1 MTDRCTPFFSKHDMK
16 RPGQLPSTEESVRVR
31 SIPSVAGADQDH
43 SRERL
48 EMKRFVSGTLLALT
62 MGIAVVGAP
71 VAAQDATPI
80 APAPEL
86 CTLTAPTFEELS
98 AYAAS
103 PVAEVTAETE
113 ATPGAELA
121 LPDGAPVDDAT
132 RAAVEQSMIVNVSCL
147 NTGSTLLTMAAYS
160 QGALERLIGG
170 SGPISQELYDSLATP
185 EALAPEDFT
194 VIYEFQD
201 MVMLEDGRVAV
212 IIVGDNQGD
221 DSTAAGPTLFYLVE
235 KDGHWY
241 IDDFINPAD

>member
-86 CTLTAPTFEELS
+86 CTLTAPTFEE
-98 AYAAS
+98 
-103 PVAEVTAETE
+103 
-113 ATPGAELA
+113 
-121 LPDGAPVDDAT
+121 
-132 RAAVEQSMIVNVSCL
+132 
-147 NTGSTLLTMAAYS
+147 
-160 QGALERLIGG
+160 ALERLAKVGRWLLFALSLSNLEPRCPVAERAEEGG
-170 SGPISQELYDSLATP
+170 QVHQLLQAH
-185 EALAPEDFT
+185 A
-194 VIYEFQD
+194 Q
-201 MVMLEDGRVAV
+201 DGR
-212 IIVGDNQGD
+212 
-221 DSTAAGPTLFYLVE
+221 
-235 KDGHWY
+235 
-241 IDDFINPAD
+241 